1 MAREGTGTF
10 FFNLQKSR
18 EAQYMKNLKT
28 KRWCYTKQQLAS
40 EKKEK
45 QRRKKT
51 ARLCEFFSFYFSMK
65 ISEPLQKSCGNN
77 DDWSVQFVLYMTK
90 VIFVFHI

>member
-1 MAREGTGTF
+1 MAREGTATF

-28 KRWCYTKQQLAS
+28 KRWCYTKQQLTS

-45 QRRKKT
+45 QRRKK
-51 ARLCEFFSFYFSMK
+51 LPVFVNFLFLFFDEDQWAFAEK
-65 ISEPLQKSCGNN
+65 LWK
-77 DDWSVQFVLYMTK
+77 
-90 VIFVFHI
+90 

>member
-40 EKKEK
+40 EKKLPVFLNFLILFFDEDQWAFAEK
-45 QRRKKT
+45 LWK
-51 ARLCEFFSFYFSMK
+51 
-65 ISEPLQKSCGNN
+65 
-77 DDWSVQFVLYMTK
+77 
-90 VIFVFHI
+90 